1 MSPARITVVGGGY
14 SGTIQAIELLRQMDA
29 RVTLVE
35 RADRVARGAAYST
48 ARPEH
53 LLNVRAAKMSAL
65 ADAPSHFA
73 DWLSSRGVG
82 EAASFAPR
90 CVYGAYLDEL
100 FAAAAAEAGDRLQ
113 IVRDQA
119 VGITQTAQCEEVRLA
134 SGETLNSDLVILS
147 IGNLPPNVPVALAAD
162 LPNGVYVP
170 DPWGGDI
177 AGGLTGKDQVLLIGT
192 GLTAIDAAL
201 TLRASGFQG
210 RIRGISRRGMVPR
223 PHDRDVGG
231 IPELREP
238 PEGSLAEITR
248 RVRSN
253 ARQIGWLAA
262 VDQLRPHTQEL
273 WSSAPP
279 ERRKRFLR
287 HLRPYWD
294 MHRNRIAP
302 EIGDRIE
309 AMQRE
314 GQLSFEAGKL
324 ISITPTGRAA
334 RVVWRRR
341 GEAETQEFSAARIV
355 NCTGPRGDITRSGE
369 PLLEELAAAGRIR
382 PDPCRIGIDID
393 ADCRVLAADGTPA
406 TSVYAIG
413 PMTRG
418 ALWEIIAVADLRV
431 QANRLAS
438 HLAGEARQ

>member
-1 MSPARITVVGGGY
+1 MSSRHITVIGGGF
-14 SGTIQAIELLRQMDA
+14 SGTIQAIELLRQTTA

-35 RADRVARGAAYST
+35 RTGRLARGAAYST
-48 ARPEH
+48 RNPEH
-53 LLNVRAAKMSAL
+53 LLNVRAGRMSAL
-65 ADAPSHFA
+65 ADAPCHFA
-73 DWLSSRGVG
+73 DWLSSRGLG

-100 FAAAAAEAGDRLQ
+100 FATAAAEAGDRLQ
-113 IVRDQA
+113 VVRGQA
-119 VGITQTAQCEEVRLA
+119 VGVTQTAYCEEVRLA

-147 IGNLPPNVPVALAAD
+147 IGNLPPNVPVALTAD

-177 AGGLTGKDQVLLIGT
+177 AGGLTDEDQVLLIGT

-210 RIRGISRRGMVPR
+210 TIRGISRRGMVPR
-223 PHDRDVGG
+223 PHDREVDG
-231 IPELREP
+231 IPELRQR

-253 ARQIGWLAA
+253 ARRIGWQAA

-302 EIGDRIE
+302 EIGDMIE
-309 AMQRE
+309 AMQR
-314 GQLSFEAGKL
+314 GG
-324 ISITPTGRAA
+324 AA
-334 RVVWRRR
+334 
-341 GEAETQEFSAARIV
+341 FF
-355 NCTGPRGDITRSGE
+355 
-369 PLLEELAAAGRIR
+369 
-382 PDPCRIGIDID
+382 
-393 ADCRVLAADGTPA
+393 
-406 TSVYAIG
+406 
-413 PMTRG
+413 
-418 ALWEIIAVADLRV
+418 
-431 QANRLAS
+431 
-438 HLAGEARQ
+438 